1 MSLTSLEPESSASA
15 NSAISANHEYYYS
28 IAIRICQHLF
38 SNFFR
43 KIIFSSFFYFCLLVS
58 VLDVCEHYIQSCL
71 PSFPEQNILHA
82 YRKPVHTVPYEAC
95 HLHLDTVHRYR
106 FPQSLP
112 KHIVLPSGVIFLYF
126 TLEIDSDTPQSSGA
140 ET

>member
-43 KIIFSSFFYFCLLVS
+43 KIICIHCFGEFFVQGFDHSEAS
-58 VLDVCEHYIQSCL
+58 VEFRIG
-71 PSFPEQNILHA
+71 FA
-82 YRKPVHTVPYEAC
+82 FRAPVT
-95 HLHLDTVHRYR
+95 DTVSGEFGYASAQGPMCAKRYGNPLEFAQPDKILAGDV
-106 FPQSLP
+106 FPSEEPGPCQP
-112 KHIVLPSGVIFLYF
+112 
-126 TLEIDSDTPQSSGA
+126 
-140 ET
+140 